1 MVNNSKLY
9 KIYKKLY
16 DIGKNIN
23 ENVNAQEL
31 YDIACDFTTNE
42 LDFDKCIIFE
52 HDDSNGWFK
61 VVKSKG
67 YDNPVQLKILSII
80 NLLLSG
86 EVIEYLRV
94 KGIPIVHTVDNPKK
108 EVESLLKSL
117 FLDEAYFELFG
128 GDSEV
133 PYGLIIVGN
142 QSDSKEE
149 NSSSILNDNES
160 FLMLALGNFMVQLS
174 NTINNIIFYNN
185 WREEKDKL
193 EENIEIRTKE
203 LEEQK
208 RAFEAIYRTTK
219 DGIAI
224 LDIETTAF
232 LDANPAYCEMT
243 GYTKEEILRT
253 SCMKLSIEEDKQR
266 SAEALAEVVKKGYI
280 TDFTKSCIKKD
291 GTIIIVS
298 MSISLMDDKKRVL
311 ISSKDITKKK
321 EMEKELQE
329 MNKYLEIKV
338 QKEVEK
344 NRKTEFQLL
353 EQSKNASMG
362 EMIGNIAHQWRQPLS
377 AITTLASTV
386 KLNDQLGILETDEI
400 DEKMDKIVDKANYLS
415 KTIDTFRNFLKADNL
430 EYKEFVLE
438 STVERSLKI
447 VESTMKDLHIKLI
460 NNIDLTK
467 NSKLMGVQSELSQV
481 IINILNNGKD
491 ILKEK
496 KIDEPWI
503 QLDLINEDNNYI
515 ISIEDNGGGIPK
527 EVMPKIF
534 DPYFTTKH
542 QSQGTGLGLHM
553 SYRIITESFKGKLY
567 VHNTTNGAKFF
578 IKLPI

>member
-94 KGIPIVHTVDNPKK
+94 KGIPIVHTIDNPKK

-142 QSDSKEE
+142 QSESKEE

-438 STVERSLKI
+438 STVERSLQI

-567 VHNTTNGAKFF
+567 VHNSTNGAKFF